1 MADPW
6 KRFRRRRGVALIKIA
21 LTQLALLVAGAVAVG
36 SFMAVISVLRASD
49 ETRVVTSEEV
59 NAELEALQRR
69 LQESHGE
76 LDVTKLQLERSTEII
91 KYSSYYQIPADL
103 SAAIYDVAIAEGIH
117 PSLGFQ
123 LIRVESRFE
132 QGARSTANAIG
143 YAQVR
148 LPTARGY
155 DPDLTV
161 EDLLDRETNLR
172 MGFRFLR
179 DLLKRFEGDLDL
191 ALIAYNRGPTLV
203 DSIISAGGDPRNG
216 YASAVKKGLR
226 PKAVKSPTRGS

>member
-36 SFMAVISVLRASD
+36 SFTAVISVLRASD

-59 NAELEALQRR
+59 NAELETLQRR

-91 KYSSYYQIPADL
+91 KYSSHYQIPADL

-123 LIRVESRFE
+123 LVQVESRFE
-132 QGARSTANAIG
+132 QGARSIADAIG

-148 LPTARGY
+148 LPTARAY
-155 DPDLTV
+155 DPDLTAK
-161 EDLLDRETNLR
+161 DLLDRETNLR

-179 DLLKRFEGDLDL
+179 DLLKRFDGDLDV

-216 YASAVKKGLR
+216 YAVAVKKGLR